1 MRKPK
6 GKRLVIFLTLLH
18 AALMFCSG
26 SSWIVTS
33 YRRYIFAKRN
43 NSIDLDD
50 IFSFP
55 VSHSHPSSSVW
66 VHCPLFCFLP
76 WNLVLTNWKWS
87 LPMSHFLVTCKF
99 CCLGG
104 QFLFVSVVVVWR
116 CLIEKCCW
124 VIMEDM
130 EQTCWGCC
138 KNFELHIWEAI
149 LNENCEIWSVL

>member
-1 MRKPK
+1 VRDSQQSEENVPSWKLRMRKPK

-55 VSHSHPSSSVW
+55 VSLSHPSPSV
-66 VHCPLFCFLP
+66 
-76 WNLVLTNWKWS
+76 
-87 LPMSHFLVTCKF
+87 
-99 CCLGG
+99 
-104 QFLFVSVVVVWR
+104 
-116 CLIEKCCW
+116 
-124 VIMEDM
+124 
-130 EQTCWGCC
+130 
-138 KNFELHIWEAI
+138 
-149 LNENCEIWSVL
+149 